1 MAKELIL
8 TFVDGPDAGVSARAV
23 LLEAAAPRT
32 CAAIWERLPIAVT
45 AGHGAYSG
53 TIVGVRLDPTVVV
66 GEENATTCVQTGDVM
81 FTHYEPRTRH
91 GYPAGLSEIYWA
103 YDRYARPHVPG
114 QWVPAVANVFARIAG
129 EPTDFYAVCRRI
141 LQEGLKRIEIRRA
154 DDAATLAVTADFRER
169 LG

>member
-1 MAKELIL
+1 VPKEIVL
-8 TFVDGPDAGVSARAV
+8 TFVDGADAGVSARAV
-23 LLEAAAPRT
+23 LLEEAAPKT
-32 CAAIWERLPIAVT
+32 CAAVWEQLPIVVT

-81 FTHYEPRTRH
+81 FTHYEPHARH

-114 QWVPAVANVFARIAG
+114 QWIPAIANVFARIVG
-129 EPTDFYAVCRRI
+129 QPDDFYATCRRC
-141 LQEGLKRIEIRRA
+141 LQEGLKRIEIRHA
-154 DDAATLAVTADFRER
+154 GDTTTPAATVDHRPR
-169 LG
+169 S